1 MSSMP
6 MFGQFIGST
15 LSTKKGK
22 EKLRHSNT
30 ASRRAM
36 YMEYASNLGKGG
48 PTPTP
53 NAGRLASQTSGRTTR
68 SYQTK
73 GA

>member
-1 MSSMP
+1 MSTMP
-6 MFGQFIGST
+6 MYGQFLGST

-53 NAGRLASQTSGRTTR
+53 NAGRLASQTGSRTAS
-68 SYQTK
+68 SYQAR
-73 GA
+73 GM